1 MLTINECKEKLKND
15 EKEYS
20 DEEVQAIRDY
30 LYTLASINIDFIKEK
45 QKGNEQKSDNIHQSL
60 NG

>member
-30 LYTLASINIDFIKEK
+30 LYTLAHINIDFINEKRKE
-45 QKGNEQKSDNIHQSL
+45 NDQKSDYIHESI
-60 NG
+60 N

>member
-15 EKEYS
+15 KIEYN

-30 LYTLASINIDFIKEK
+30 LYKLAHINIDFINEQRKE
-45 QKGNEQKSDNIHQSL
+45 NEQKSDNIHESL

>member
-1 MLTINECKEKLKND
+1 MLTINECKEKLKNN

-30 LYTLASINIDFIKEK
+30 FYMLARINIDFIKEK
-45 QKGNEQKSDNIHQSL
+45 QKGNEQKSDNIH
-60 NG
+60 